1 MVWLSLESRQGRPKD
16 EKQSRR
22 KGGVMPKGGKG
33 CKMRGRG
40 GLNRKGEQAPALG
53 YWPLQV
59 GPWKA
64 GKSGHTLAKLN
75 RI

>member
-1 MVWLSLESRQGRPKD
+1 
-16 EKQSRR
+16 
-22 KGGVMPKGGKG
+22 MPKGGKG